1 MSARRM
7 DVPRLLR
14 WYPAGWRE
22 RYGDELGALIE
33 DTLDGRPLTGR
44 FRLRMAWAGLRE
56 RGHQAGLTGTAAPAA
71 SRVRTGCLLV
81 LCAWTA
87 FVVAGIGFAKLAEH
101 FGQAVSLRARPVSV
115 GAFGTVQV
123 LAVIGGL
130 LVLAGAAAAGPA
142 FIRFLRAGG
151 WRPIRGHVLRAA
163 GAIVVAAAALA
174 GLTAAARMLT
184 FAQRNGGDGLYSLA
198 FVLTA
203 LLLCAALAL
212 CAVAAVA
219 TVRRLALTRAVL
231 SAEAVLAATVTA
243 AMTAMTVAL
252 ALWWAA
258 VGSSAPWFLQG
269 TRVGSAA
276 SAVTPNLVGVAVLML
291 AADAVAGYG
300 VIVLARSWTQLR
312 SGETQAAGPA
322 RS

>member
-1 MSARRM
+1 M
-7 DVPRLLR
+7 
-14 WYPAGWRE
+14 
-22 RYGDELGALIE
+22 
-33 DTLDGRPLTGR
+33 
-44 FRLRMAWAGLRE
+44 
-56 RGHQAGLTGTAAPAA
+56 
-71 SRVRTGCLLV
+71 

-101 FGQAVSLRARPVSV
+101 FGRAVPARARPVSV

-142 FIRFLRAGG
+142 VIRFLRAGG
-151 WRPIRGHVLRAA
+151 WGLIRGHVLRAA

-184 FAQRNGGDGLYSLA
+184 FAQRNGGDRLYSLA

-203 LLLCAALAL
+203 LLLSAALAL

-243 AMTAMTVAL
+243 AMTAMTAAL

-300 VIVLARSWTQLR
+300 VILLARSWTQLR
-312 SGETQAAGPA
+312 SGGTQAAGPA
-322 RS
+322 TS